1 MRSLVFTMRVLHF
14 TYSDEDKSTESN
26 CISHL
31 LYIVVDYVLWCNVE
45 MSNFS
50 FLFLNMI
57 FNEFFLLLLFYF
69 SVVVCHN
76 DFHMFFEDVLCLYR
90 TKHWYKAIKL
100 IKNVVFDWI

>member
-14 TYSDEDKSTESN
+14 KYSDEDKSTESN

-57 FNEFFLLLLFYF
+57 FNEFLLLLFFLFLCCGVSQRF
-69 SVVVCHN
+69 SYV
-76 DFHMFFEDVLCLYR
+76 FEDCIMSLQNK
-90 TKHWYKAIKL
+90 TL
-100 IKNVVFDWI
+100 IQSN